1 MKYYADKE
9 RGPKYIAGKRQ
20 ATKQNANAIPL
31 VYVFIRLNMH
41 RKCLKERPSTGDH
54 TSSERAQG
62 QEAPEARF
70 PRQGTVST
78 SGPSVT
84 TKPPATTE
92 ERAPVRRPPGSGRAA
107 LRVQVSTA
115 VLGASPRAFPAAPGS
130 PRLLIAR
137 CQASPS
143 RLASLHEPHTLHFR
157 LLRPSSQ
164 SASPGGPARYGHE
177 ARTLYPAKHLTS
189 NNPGTKFAPYGNWFP
204 SPTTVL

>member
-70 PRQGTVST
+70 PRQVLPLPRNHHRQRKNVRLCVGHL
-78 SGPSVT
+78 GQ
-84 TKPPATTE
+84 E
-92 ERAPVRRPPGSGRAA
+92 ERPSDA

-115 VLGASPRAFPAAPGS
+115 VLGASPRAFPAVPGS

-143 RLASLHEPHTLHFR
+143 RLASLHAPHTLHFR

>member
-1 MKYYADKE
+1 MSQRTSKLRVITPPVNGHRA
-9 RGPKYIAGKRQ
+9 KRLRSHGFHVRSFRYHE
-20 ATKQNANAIPL
+20 TTTDN
-31 VYVFIRLNMH
+31 
-41 RKCLKERPSTGDH
+41 G
-54 TSSERAQG
+54 TSA
-62 QEAPEARF
+62 AR
-70 PRQGTVST
+70 V
-78 SGPSVT
+78 
-84 TKPPATTE
+84 E

-115 VLGASPRAFPAAPGS
+115 VLGASPRAFPAVPGS

-143 RLASLHEPHTLHFR
+143 RLASLHAPHTLHFR